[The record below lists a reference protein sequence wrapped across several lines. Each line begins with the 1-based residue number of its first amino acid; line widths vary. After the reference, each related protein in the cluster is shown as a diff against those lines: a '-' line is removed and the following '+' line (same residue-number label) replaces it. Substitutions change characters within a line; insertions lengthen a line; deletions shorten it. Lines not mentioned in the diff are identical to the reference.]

1 MVKLHSISIYAMQY
15 DDIHEL
21 IESEDVERSRNE
33 ANWQMLC
40 QVYAGRPRL
49 LTMAATY
56 KYIRL

>member
-33 ANWQMLC
+33 ANWQDALPG
-40 QVYAGRPRL
+40 VR
-49 LTMAATY
+49 AATKAPY
-56 KYIRL
+56 DGSYV